1 MSVDTTLHTPHPPS
15 TPAKPRSATPLPFT
29 GEGSGVGVGEGLGP
43 RTASDARPLRVGFV
57 MEQVL
62 GHVTVA
68 DNLRHAVS
76 SLGEVEAR
84 WVETRLYD
92 PRGLPERMPGLPP
105 YVRAGVRAWLDLHR
119 ALRGWRYDVLVF
131 NTQKAAVLCQWQ
143 MLYTPT
149 VLMTDVT
156 PAQYD
161 RLGEQYRHAPD
172 RNPALRA
179 VKHYLNRLNFR
190 LAAAII
196 PYSTWVRDSLIDD
209 YGVSPDR
216 VHVIP
221 PGVDTARWRPAR
233 RPGQAGCPVRLLFVG
248 GDFLRKGGYLLL
260 EVFRSLALHERGAEL
275 HIVTREPVPSTPG
288 VVVHHGLRNNS
299 LELQALYQQAD
310 IFVLPTLADCFSWVA
325 IEAMATG
332 LPVITTAVGGIPDI
346 VEHGRTGY
354 LLPPGDGREL
364 GAALRRLIDDG
375 ALREAM
381 GRAGRE
387 RAVAHFD
394 ARANAQRLLDLCH
407 ALWQE
412 RHAARRSHHRPAT
425 LPLTLSPGPHP
436 GRAPLGR
443 DEGWMATGQG
453 QDEDQAPRQ
462 RRT

>member
-1 MSVDTTLHTPHPPS
+1 M
-15 TPAKPRSATPLPFT
+15 R
-29 GEGSGVGVGEGLGP
+29 GGEGLGP
-43 RTASDARPLRVGFV
+43 RTAFGARPLRIGFV

-68 DNLRHAVS
+68 DNLRRAVS

-84 WVETRLYD
+84 WVETQLYD

-119 ALRGWRYDVLVF
+119 TLRGWRYDVLVF
-131 NTQKAAVLCQWQ
+131 NTQKAAALCQWQ
-143 MLYTPT
+143 MLHTPT

-161 RLGEQYRHAPD
+161 RLGKRYQHAPD

-179 VKHYLNRLNFR
+179 IKHLVNRWNFH
-190 LAAAII
+190 LASALI
-196 PYSTWVRDSLIDD
+196 PYSSWTRDSLVHD
-209 YGVSPDR
+209 YGVPAER

-221 PGVDTARWRPAR
+221 PGVDTTRWRPAQHR
-233 RPGQAGCPVRLLFVG
+233 RRSDRVRLLFVG
-248 GDFLRKGGYLLL
+248 GNFERKGGALLL
-260 EVFRSLALHERGAEL
+260 EVFRHLRLHERAEL
-275 HIVTREPVPSTPG
+275 HIVTREPVPQASG
-288 VVVHHGLRNNS
+288 IVVHRGLHNNS
-299 LELQALYQQAD
+299 PELQALYQQAD

-364 GAALRRLIDDG
+364 GATLRRLLDDG
-375 ALREAM
+375 ALRAAM

-387 RAVAHFD
+387 RAVARFD
-394 ARANAQRLLDLCH
+394 ARANAQRLLDLCRT
-407 ALWQE
+407 LCQE
-412 RHAARRSHHRPAT
+412 RHTARRSHHRPAT
-425 LPLTLSPGPHP
+425 LPLTLTPGLHP
-436 GRAPLGR
+436 QPLSHERERGGRAELGR

-453 QDEDQAPRQ
+453 QDEGQAPRQ